1 MLLKELPFQLT
12 SAQGRVWQEIEADLD
27 SPYPMNRLLQ
37 GDVGAG
43 KTIIAALAL
52 AKAPEPD
59 NKAA

>member
-1 MLLKELPFQLT
+1 
-12 SAQGRVWQEIEADLD
+12 
-27 SPYPMNRLLQ
+27 MNRLLQ